1 MTDIATNVDDQPS
14 FSSFNFMRRNRL
26 GTDRDKFKR
35 RRGGR
40 ARQGRNQNEGGRLN
54 REICEK
60 SEKQE
65 DEEISRGDAENAEK
79 KKHNYWKDLTTLKK
93 ETNRI
98 SPKTTSSFR

>member
-1 MTDIATNVDDQPS
+1 MWTISRRFRALILCGAIASGPTGT
-14 FSSFNFMRRNRL
+14 SSNGGAEAER
-26 GTDRDKFKR
+26 
-35 RRGGR
+35 GR
-40 ARQGRNQNEGGRLN
+40 AATKTKAGRLN